1 METKYKNCKFKM
13 EDSKIPKNDE
23 LMEFEKKNLELNKE
37 FEEENLIKTVKFLAF
52 SMNSMVLVDNEKVL
66 QKAEEMGFSLSKYDT
81 ENYGKENYIVFD
93 KVVPNSE
100 AHSIMKRVNKL
111 KKYITNKIRVALFEW
126 SLTDR
131 YDRINAFMIELTER
145 ELTYGGKVDNDLINS
160 TPGIKFSFD
169 WLKDLMKDLGY
180 QCSIKEYSRDNQFDK
195 AIITIN
201 LE

>member
-1 METKYKNCKFKM
+1 
-13 EDSKIPKNDE
+13 
-23 LMEFEKKNLELNKE
+23 
-37 FEEENLIKTVKFLAF
+37 
-52 SMNSMVLVDNEKVL
+52 MNSMVLVEDEKVL